1 MPVVGLPLTPPKPRC
16 IPEHRACGQAGG
28 GPPSQRALKAAAD
41 VGAIPDPACQHHI
54 SLPTAQGEPDRQRE
68 ASGGAHDDRM
78 RPCDRL
84 CSVGKRV
91 ILVDAESAQPTL
103 AARVRLIPSN
113 GLTNERSN
121 EIEM

>member
-1 MPVVGLPLTPPKPRC
+1 
-16 IPEHRACGQAGG
+16 
-28 GPPSQRALKAAAD
+28 
-41 VGAIPDPACQHHI
+41 
-54 SLPTAQGEPDRQRE
+54 
-68 ASGGAHDDRM
+68 M

-121 EIEM
+121 EIEISPGLAGADFI